1 MVLVCNNSS
10 NLAKCGAGMEGSKA
24 IKMEVVLNEEKS
36 NRAIRKQSKKSEKLE
51 SGFEERIRLCCV
63 TMTPGPGTS
72 FADFQAG
79 QNIVQ

>member
-36 NRAIRKQSKKSEKLE
+36 KRAIRKQSKKSEKLDLG

-79 QNIVQ
+79 